1 MSKRPKQTCSD
12 AWNHAPLDHPTDQ
25 LWNHMLYVGLDL
37 DHRYLLHLPTLARP
51 SNRLGMIQ
59 LQEMGPVQRYSGK
72 NAHIWHMFDLKL
84 DEICACLILFG
95 QFKPLQTCS
104 VWMDFA
110 IQNSM
115 ILSCLSSNFASQNF
129 RAPPLSKAKDA
140 FAASSGTLQQP
151 AQPRSPGHPFS
162 LMIYPLEMVMFHCK
176 L

>member
-1 MSKRPKQTCSD
+1 MFDRNLRLFGHLTCS
-12 AWNHAPLDHPTDQ
+12 NLQ
-25 LWNHMLYVGLDL
+25 C
-37 DHRYLLHLPTLARP
+37 
-51 SNRLGMIQ
+51 SN
-59 LQEMGPVQRYSGK
+59 
-72 NAHIWHMFDLKL
+72 
-84 DEICACLILFG
+84 
-95 QFKPLQTCS
+95 
-104 VWMDFA
+104 DFA

-176 L
+176 LFDYQNVYEMLNGIELIKINCYEMNDYQ

>member
-1 MSKRPKQTCSD
+1 
-12 AWNHAPLDHPTDQ
+12 
-25 LWNHMLYVGLDL
+25 
-37 DHRYLLHLPTLARP
+37 
-51 SNRLGMIQ
+51 
-59 LQEMGPVQRYSGK
+59 
-72 NAHIWHMFDLKL
+72 MFDLKL

-176 L
+176 LLDYQNVFEMLNGIYLIKHRSFFHVCRKVSILCIPSDCSFDAALCHISHPLLTPETADLSTE